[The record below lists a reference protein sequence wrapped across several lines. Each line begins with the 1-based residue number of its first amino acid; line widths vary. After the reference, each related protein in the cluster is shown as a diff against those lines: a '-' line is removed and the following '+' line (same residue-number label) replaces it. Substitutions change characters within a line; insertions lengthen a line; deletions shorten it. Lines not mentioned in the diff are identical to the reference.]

1 MSILVSPV
9 ERMVGV
15 DRQAVVANGAPIA
28 MRIIGP
34 FALVA
39 IGAQRLQRA
48 KAEGVPIA
56 SMRRKM
62 IGDRRRRH
70 APLFVTQGA

>member
-1 MSILVSPV
+1 MSILISPV

-39 IGAQRLQRA
+39 IAAERLQRPE
-48 KAEGVPIA
+48 AELVPIA
-56 SMRRKM
+56 FVRRKM

-70 APLFVTQGA
+70 APLFVAQGA

>member
-39 IGAQRLQRA
+39 IAAKRLQRP
-48 KAEGVPIA
+48 KPELVPIA
-56 SMRRKM
+56 AVPRVM
-62 IGDRRRRH
+62 IGDRRGNGE
-70 APLFVTQGA
+70 ALPLAQGA